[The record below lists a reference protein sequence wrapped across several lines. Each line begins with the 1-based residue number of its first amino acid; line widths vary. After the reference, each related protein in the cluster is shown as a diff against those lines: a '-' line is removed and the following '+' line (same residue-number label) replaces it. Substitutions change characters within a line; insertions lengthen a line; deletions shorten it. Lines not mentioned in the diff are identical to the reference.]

1 MAPVAA
7 AATLLGA
14 EVREL
19 HYVILLGGRL
29 CVSNGR
35 VQCWAD
41 VW

>member
-1 MAPVAA
+1 MALVAA

-19 HYVILLGGRL
+19 RYVILPGGRL
-29 CVSNGR
+29 CVPNAR

-41 VW
+41 AW